1 MNIDRRIRKRVKT
14 LAMSLVLTFAVAT
27 PQSKASAQG
36 ILPKPQSY
44 APGKGTFLTRGRQ
57 VRVENR
63 VGDIARNIYSEPWM
77 AASKG
82 GARQVMIFDRLSPK
96 SIAGLTLKDGAEA
109 EAYQLHVSPDTILIR
124 AASADGFRLAWA
136 TVRQLTTKKGVA
148 CCDVVDAPA
157 YKWRSMMLD
166 VSRHFRSIDF
176 LKRQIDAMARYKF
189 NRLHLH
195 LTDAAGWRIEIKRY
209 PRLTS
214 LAAWRP
220 YATWQEWTDNGGKY
234 VEKGTPRA
242 YGGYYTHYFSND
254 DNPEYH
260 RRVTGPQIYKNAGD
274 AIDAIV
280 IGVGSGGTITGV
292 AEYIK
297 AWNSMVRIVA
307 VEPAECDA
315 ISGGF
320 IGQHGIS
327 GIGPGFVPENY
338 NPYVVDTVL
347 TVTTADAER
356 AAREVLF
363 FDGVPAC
370 TSAGATLAA
379 AVQLLGMGKAKRP
392 LCVFAGRH
400 IYG

>member
-1 MNIDRRIRKRVKT
+1 MERVAEDTAKR
-14 LAMSLVLTFAVAT
+14 
-27 PQSKASAQG
+27 
-36 ILPKPQSY
+36 
-44 APGKGTFLTRGRQ
+44 
-57 VRVENR
+57 
-63 VGDIARNIYSEPWM
+63 
-77 AASKG
+77 
-82 GARQVMIFDRLSPK
+82 
-96 SIAGLTLKDGAEA
+96 
-109 EAYQLHVSPDTILIR
+109 
-124 AASADGFRLAWA
+124 
-136 TVRQLTTKKGVA
+136 
-148 CCDVVDAPA
+148 
-157 YKWRSMMLD
+157 
-166 VSRHFRSIDF
+166 
-176 LKRQIDAMARYKF
+176 
-189 NRLHLH
+189 
-195 LTDAAGWRIEIKRY
+195 
-209 PRLTS
+209 
-214 LAAWRP
+214 
-220 YATWQEWTDNGGKY
+220 
-234 VEKGTPRA
+234 

-307 VEPAECDA
+307 VEPAECAA

-320 IGQHGIS
+320 IGQHGIA

-379 AVQLLGMGKAKRP
+379 AVQLLSMGKAKRP